1 VNDGF
6 HRRAVLSALAE
17 ASEPRRSCL
26 WSDGHVG
33 APGSTL
39 RPGSAQDLRHSQ
51 IDQQHRQRPG
61 ESDQAVIII
70 IDEFQPV
77 GPW

>member
-1 VNDGF
+1 VI
-6 HRRAVLSALAE
+6 
-17 ASEPRRSCL
+17 RRSRR
-26 WSDGHVG
+26 

-77 GPW
+77 GP